1 VSSLLLK
8 NATLLVTMDEQR
20 RELRDAG
27 LFAVDGVI
35 RSVGSSDALPETA
48 DTVLDLQHHVVIPG
62 MVNTHHHLYQTLT
75 RAVPAAQDA
84 PLFDWLQTLYPI
96 WSRID
101 AEGIRLSTQVG
112 LAELLLS
119 GCTTTSDHLYLF
131 PNGVRLDDEIEAAR
145 QTGIRFHACRGSMSL
160 GESDGGLPPDAL
172 VEDDA
177 TILADTQRV
186 IETYNDAQ
194 RFAML
199 RVDVAPC
206 SPFSVSGD
214 LMHESAK
221 LARALGVRMH
231 SHLAENA
238 QDIAFSKQMFGM
250 RPGEYVES
258 VEWLG
263 ADVWHAHCVH
273 LDDSEIALFGATG
286 TSIAHCPTSNMRLAS
301 GALPLQPCLSNGV
314 AVGLGVDGSASN
326 DGSDLLA
333 EARQAMLLQRVT
345 NGADA
350 LSARGVLELAT
361 VGGAR
366 ALGREDIGA
375 LAVGMAADFAAF
387 DLNSLA
393 FAGATHDPLAALVFC
408 QSPGAAYT
416 VVQGRVLIDGGQLV
430 TLDLA
435 SLVEQHNRYARD
447 LVNG

>member
-1 VSSLLLK
+1 MSSLLLK
-8 NATLLVTMDEQR
+8 NAPLLVTMDEHR

-35 RSVGSSDALPETA
+35 QAVGQSDALPETA
-48 DTVLDLQHHVVIPG
+48 DTVLDLRHHVVIPG
-62 MVNTHHHLYQTLT
+62 LVNTHHHLYQTLT

-84 PLFDWLQTLYPI
+84 PLFDWLQALYPI

-101 AEGIRLSTQVG
+101 AKGIHLSTQVG
-112 LAELLLS
+112 VAELLLS

-131 PNGVRLDDEIEAAR
+131 PNGARLDDEIEAAL

-172 VEDDA
+172 VEDEA
-177 TILADTQRV
+177 TILKDTQRV
-186 IETYNDAQ
+186 IETHHDAR

-206 SPFSVSGD
+206 SPFSVSRD
-214 LMHESAK
+214 LMNESAK

-238 QDIAFSKQMFGM
+238 QDIVFSEQAFGM
-250 RPGEYVES
+250 RPGEYAES

-263 ADVWHAHCVH
+263 TDVWHAHCVH
-273 LDDSEIALFGATG
+273 LSDAEISLFGQTG

-301 GALPLQPCLSNGV
+301 GALPLQRCLSNAV
-314 AVGLGVDGSASN
+314 TVGLGVDGSASN

-345 NGADA
+345 SGADA
-350 LSARGVLELAT
+350 LSAREVLELAT
-361 VGGAR
+361 LGGAR
-366 ALGREDIGA
+366 ALGRDDIGA
-375 LAVGMAADFAAF
+375 LAAGMAADFAAF
-387 DLNSLA
+387 DLNSLE
-393 FAGATHDPLAALVFC
+393 FAGARHDPLAALVFC
-408 QSPGAAYT
+408 QSPGADYT
-416 VVQGRVLIDGGQLV
+416 VVQGRVLIEGRQPV
-430 TLDLA
+430 TLDLPP
-435 SLVEQHNRYARD
+435 LVEQHNRYARS